1 MRGDNNMSKYNNE
14 KNDPR
19 LIKKL
24 GSGRMLCSVIAPDP
38 NSKYENIILEFIE
51 FDPKTNKRTNEI
63 DFFFEPG
70 SFLSLCQQI
79 INNTVSRF
87 VKADYTNMKA
97 QGLKYSQT
105 TGTKSPFFR
114 RGGGEVNNQLKYR
127 EFYIHAASEPNKA
140 LLVVEQMD
148 GYKDK
153 IGLIN
158 PKSGNNNK
166 TALRIPVS
174 FQDLLDTA
182 CLVQARMNA
191 YYVAKQLSGAYDRV
205 PKNVAQV
212 VEEVPAE
219 NNNYN
224 EIQQVEEYSEPIET
238 VGQSGVP
245 EIDPDEAF
253 YSAYNAQYS

>member
-1 MRGDNNMSKYNNE
+1 MSKYNNE

-24 GSGRMLCSVIAPDP
+24 GSGRMLCSIIAPDP

-70 SFLSLCQQI
+70 AFLSLCQQI

-105 TGTKSPFFR
+105 TGIKSPFFR
-114 RGGGEVNNQLKYR
+114 RGGGEVNNQVKYR

-205 PKNVAQV
+205 SKAVNQVA
-212 VEEVPAE
+212 EEVPAE
-219 NNNYN
+219 VNEVQQVAEYN
-224 EIQQVEEYSEPIET
+224 EPAEYIEQ
-238 VGQSGVP
+238 GGIR

-253 YSAYNAQYS
+253 YASYNAQYN

>member
-24 GSGRMLCSVIAPDP
+24 GSGRMLCSIIAPDP

-70 SFLSLCQQI
+70 AFLSLCQQI

-105 TGTKSPFFR
+105 TGIKSPFFR
-114 RGGGEVNNQLKYR
+114 RGGGEVNNQVKYR

-205 PKNVAQV
+205 SKAVNQVA
-212 VEEVPAE
+212 EEVPAE
-219 NNNYN
+219 VNEVQQVAEYN
-224 EIQQVEEYSEPIET
+224 EPAEYIEQ
-238 VGQSGVP
+238 GGIR

-253 YSAYNAQYS
+253 YASYNAQYN